1 MFGAPNNTR
10 IGYVHVHLEVEQ
22 TRPPMGRVRVGKE
35 EAATPFA
42 GWLELLRILSD
53 LLAHQPRELDAAG
66 DPKLGEEVRD
76 MGFDRSS

>member
-1 MFGAPNNTR
+1 MFVAPNNTT
-10 IGYVHVHLEVEQ
+10 IAYVQVHLEVEQ
-22 TRPPMGRVRVGKE
+22 TRPLMGRIRVGQE

-53 LLAHQPRELDAAG
+53 LLAHHPRELDTAR

-76 MGFDRSS
+76 MGFDRPS